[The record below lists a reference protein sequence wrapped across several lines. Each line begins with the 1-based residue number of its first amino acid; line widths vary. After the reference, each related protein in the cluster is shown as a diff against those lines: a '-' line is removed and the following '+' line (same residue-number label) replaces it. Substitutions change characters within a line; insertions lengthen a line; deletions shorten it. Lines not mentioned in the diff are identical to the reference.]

1 LATITDDV
9 NLVNI
14 TQGSIRAIVKGPLPA
29 LKKVE
34 VALDSGKFTTSNLT
48 FFSITIIEAC
58 FYVLFSI
65 FQNAIFFNYFSI
77 ESLFDCKFF
86 EKTFCPHKFVINK

>member
-1 LATITDDV
+1 MHGNYRELTQAEQQDFHKNLTFYLATITDDV

-48 FFSITIIEAC
+48 FF
-58 FYVLFSI
+58 L
-65 FQNAIFFNYFSI
+65 
-77 ESLFDCKFF
+77 L
-86 EKTFCPHKFVINK
+86 P